1 MSLELPAVAVAAW
14 WGTAWLRGL
23 VDTPTVETAFE
34 AISPVH
40 SVEPGSVTTS
50 DVGAPGV
57 ERLLLTLGRSG
68 ATGLGIALPV
78 EGDLLGLGGPVD
90 LNGAAL
96 DAGGALVSYP
106 ADVAAVPW
114 TVGAGTTWTLYSA
127 NRRQLPDV
135 GEADRALRRA
145 TLEGAQRLAD
155 LDVARWS
162 PDTADA
168 FDDLRHP
175 PEVHAPPGTPAQS
188 VALAVRGVLMEAVV
202 RTALADHGG
211 AVSAAEVMAR
221 RDALDELSRH
231 ARRALVAACSAEVWP
246 DR

>member
-1 MSLELPAVAVAAW
+1 MSLELPGVAVAAW

-23 VDTPTVETAFE
+23 VDTTSVESAFE

-40 SVEPGSVTTS
+40 SVEPGTLRAG
-50 DVGAPGV
+50 DVSAAGV

-90 LNGAAL
+90 LNSAAL
-96 DAGGALVSYP
+96 DAGAALVSYP

-114 TVGAGTTWTLYSA
+114 TVGAGTTWTLYAA

-175 PEVHAPPGTPAQS
+175 PEVDAPPGTPPECVS
-188 VALAVRGVLMEAVV
+188 LAVRGVLMEAVV
-202 RTALADHGG
+202 HTALDDHGG

-221 RDALDELSRH
+221 RDVLDELSRH